1 MKTMTQANP
10 VQISTT
16 IDGIK
21 KSNSFIVKSLKAGF
35 RGFTITIMLL
45 FFINL
50 LSYVIG
56 SDESYGMDI
65 MDLSLA
71 GLGFALQMTST
82 FLKNFA
88 K

>member
-1 MKTMTQANP
+1 MTQANP

-16 IDGIK
+16 IDAIK
-21 KSNSFIVKSLKAGF
+21 KSNGYIIKSLKAGF

-50 LSYVIG
+50 LSYIIS
-56 SDESYGMDI
+56 SDKTFGMDI
-65 MDLSLA
+65 IDLFLA
-71 GLGFALQMTST
+71 GLGFVLQMTST
-82 FLKNFA
+82 ILKNFA

>member
-21 KSNSFIVKSLKAGF
+21 KSNGNIINALKAGF

-50 LSYVIG
+50 LSYIIG
-56 SDESYGMDI
+56 SDETFGMDI
-65 MDLSLA
+65 IDLSLA
-71 GLGFALQMTST
+71 FLGFVLQLTSSV
-82 FLKNFA
+82 LRNFA